1 MSDDVF
7 SQHRLAHY
15 DRTLQG
21 LREDVQHLSNR
32 LDRLIDLILPSVH
45 RRPADSIDT
54 LSVLIHQLIE
64 RIGLA
69 EEEAEDDS
77 EPAPAPA
84 PKKRVTRSSVKR
96 APAKKTGS
104 RRG

>member
-21 LREDVQHLSNR
+21 LREDVQHLSQR

-54 LSVLIHQLIE
+54 LSLLVHQLIE

-77 EPAPAPA
+77 EPPPAPA
-84 PKKRVTRSSVKR
+84 PRKRVVKR

>member
-7 SQHRLAHY
+7 MQQRLAHY
-15 DRTLQG
+15 DRSIQG

-32 LDRLIDLILPSVH
+32 LDRLIDLILPSIH
-45 RRPADSIDT
+45 RRPADSIET

-69 EEEAEDDS
+69 EEEADEEP
-77 EPAPAPA
+77 EPAPAPR
-84 PKKRVTRSSVKR
+84 KRVATRNVKR
-96 APAKKTGS
+96 APARKSGA

>member
-1 MSDDVF
+1 MTDDVF
-7 SQHRLAHY
+7 IQHKLAHY
-15 DRTLQG
+15 DRTIHG
-21 LREDVQHLSNR
+21 LREDIQHLSQR
-32 LDRLIDLILPSVH
+32 LDRLIDLVLPSIH

-69 EEEAEDDS
+69 EEAKED
-77 EPAPAPA
+77 EPAPP
-84 PKKRVTRSSVKR
+84 PRRRVAKR
-96 APAKKTGS
+96 APAKKTGA